1 MAAAD
6 STEPQA
12 RTRGALCGPLRLE
25 IDGVDVVRG
34 LPGSQAAALL
44 CYLLASP
51 DRAADRD
58 ELIAVLWPERPPRDP
73 QSALRPVLSR
83 LRRSVEPAAI
93 EGRDR
98 VILVLPDP
106 VWIDVGEATRC
117 LEAARAAASR
127 GLWEGVRKHS
137 EAAVRLLRPG
147 FLPGVDGDWVEV
159 RRREVEELLLEALES
174 FARAALTVRSPDLG
188 VAERASRELIA
199 RSPYRETGY
208 RFLME
213 ALASGGNVAEALR
226 VYDDLRVLLRDE
238 LGAAPAAEVHA
249 LHARL
254 LAGEAIGGA
263 PPSPASVDERRMPL
277 SPRERSEFAGRGR
290 ELDVLR
296 EAVPADEQELRFL
309 ELDGARVAYAT
320 LGSGPA
326 LLVPALWASHLE
338 RDWSSAEYRE
348 FFSQL
353 ARDHTV
359 IRYDRL
365 GTGLSDRDIDPAG
378 LGVELELR
386 TLEALVAAFGLEQVA
401 LLGLSFG
408 GCSAAAF
415 AARRPELV
423 SSLALVGA
431 FARGADIAAADLR
444 EALVATVR
452 AHWGAGS
459 RMMADVWIP
468 GADAATREH
477 FVALQRAS
485 ASPELAAALLEA
497 VYRADVR
504 HLLPRIA
511 APTLVLHRRND
522 RAMPF
527 ALGRE
532 LAALIPGARLVALEG
547 DIHLPWLG
555 DGDGG
560 ARRAGRVPRRAERS
574 VEHGHASVEHGPL
587 SEREREVLML
597 VPRASATPRSPAP
610 DRQPAHGPP
619 ACGRHSHQAA
629 STVRTAAAV
638 HAARIG

>member
-1 MAAAD
+1 M
-6 STEPQA
+6 
-12 RTRGALCGPLRLE
+12 
-25 IDGVDVVRG
+25 
-34 LPGSQAAALL
+34 
-44 CYLLASP
+44 
-51 DRAADRD
+51 
-58 ELIAVLWPERPPRDP
+58 
-73 QSALRPVLSR
+73 
-83 LRRSVEPAAI
+83 
-93 EGRDR
+93 
-98 VILVLPDP
+98 
-106 VWIDVGEATRC
+106 
-117 LEAARAAASR
+117 
-127 GLWEGVRKHS
+127 
-137 EAAVRLLRPG
+137 
-147 FLPGVDGDWVEV
+147 
-159 RRREVEELLLEALES
+159 
-174 FARAALTVRSPDLG
+174 
-188 VAERASRELIA
+188 
-199 RSPYRETGY
+199 
-208 RFLME
+208 
-213 ALASGGNVAEALR
+213 
-226 VYDDLRVLLRDE
+226 
-238 LGAAPAAEVHA
+238 
-249 LHARL
+249 
-254 LAGEAIGGA
+254 
-263 PPSPASVDERRMPL
+263 
-277 SPRERSEFAGRGR
+277 
-290 ELDVLR
+290 
-296 EAVPADEQELRFL
+296 PADEQELRFL

-338 RDWSSAEYRE
+338 RDWSLPEYRE
-348 FFSQL
+348 FFSEL

-365 GTGLSDRDIDPAG
+365 GTGLSDRDVDPAG
-378 LGVELELR
+378 FGVELELR
-386 TLEALVAAFGLEQVA
+386 TLEALVAELGLDEVA

-444 EALVATVR
+444 EAILATVR

-477 FVALQRAS
+477 FVELQRAS

-504 HLLPRIA
+504 DLLARIA

-555 DGDGG
+555 DRVAVLDALVAFLGG
-560 ARRAGRVPRRAERS
+560 RERALEPR
-574 VEHGHASVEHGPL
+574 HAPLADGPL

-597 VPRASATPRSPAP
+597 VAEGLSDAEIAQRLIVSPHTVHRHVANIRTKL
-610 DRQPAHGPP
+610 RQP
-619 ACGRHSHQAA
+619 S
-629 STVRTAAAV
+629 RTAAAV
-638 HAARIG
+638 HAARIGLI

>member
-12 RTRGALCGPLRLE
+12 RTRGRLCGPLRLE
-25 IDGVDVVRG
+25 IDGVDVARR
-34 LPGSQAAALL
+34 LPAGQAAALL

-73 QSALRPVLSR
+73 QGALRPILSR

-98 VILVLPDP
+98 VSLVLPEP
-106 VWIDVGEATRC
+106 VWMDVREATRS
-117 LEAARAAASR
+117 LEAARAAARR

-137 EAAVRLLRPG
+137 DAAARLLRPG
-147 FLPGVDGDWVEV
+147 FLPGLDGDWVEV
-159 RRREVEELLLEALES
+159 RRREVEELLLEALELS
-174 FARAALTVRSPDLG
+174 ARAALAVRSPDLS

-199 RSPYRETGY
+199 HSPYRETGY

-213 ALASGGNVAEALR
+213 ALASGGNVAEGLR
-226 VYDDLRVLLRDE
+226 VYDDLRVLLRDQ
-238 LGAAPAAEVHA
+238 LGTAPAAEVQA

-254 LAGEAIGGA
+254 LAGEAIGGP
-263 PPSPASVDERRMPL
+263 PPSPVSVGERRVPLPAPL
-277 SPRERSEFAGRGR
+277 SPGERSEFAGRGR
-290 ELDVLR
+290 ELDL
-296 EAVPADEQELRFL
+296 PDEQELRFL

-338 RDWSSAEYRE
+338 RDWSLAAYRE
-348 FFSQL
+348 FFSEL

-365 GTGLSDRDIDPAG
+365 GTGLSDRDVDPAAF
-378 LGVELELR
+378 GVELELR
-386 TLEALVAAFGLEQVA
+386 TLEALVAAFGLDEVA

-431 FARGADIAAADLR
+431 FAHGADIAAADLR
-444 EALVATVR
+444 KAIVATVR

-477 FVALQRAS
+477 FAELQRAS
-485 ASPELAAALLEA
+485 ASPESAAALLEA
-497 VYRADVR
+497 VYCADVR
-504 HLLPRIA
+504 DLLPRIA

-527 ALGRE
+527 ARGRE

-547 DIHLPWLG
+547 DVHLPWLG
-555 DGDGG
+555 DG
-560 ARRAGRVPRRAERS
+560 
-574 VEHGHASVEHGPL
+574 
-587 SEREREVLML
+587 
-597 VPRASATPRSPAP
+597 
-610 DRQPAHGPP
+610 
-619 ACGRHSHQAA
+619 
-629 STVRTAAAV
+629 AAV
-638 HAARIG
+638 LDALVAFLGGR

>member
-12 RTRGALCGPLRLE
+12 RTRGRLCGPLRLE
-25 IDGVDVVRG
+25 IDGVDVARG
-34 LPGSQAAALL
+34 LPEGQAAALL

-73 QSALRPVLSR
+73 QRALRPILSR

-98 VILVLPDP
+98 VMLVLPDP
-106 VWIDVGEATRC
+106 VWMDVDEAAPC
-117 LEAARAAASR
+117 LEAARAAARR
-127 GLWEGVRKHS
+127 GLWEAVRKHS
-137 EAAVRLLRPG
+137 EAAARLLRPG

-159 RRREVEELLLEALES
+159 RRRELEELLMEALEL
-174 FARAALTVRSPDLG
+174 FARAALAVRSPDLG
-188 VAERASRELIA
+188 AAERASRELIA

-213 ALASGGNVAEALR
+213 ALASGGNVAEGLR

-238 LGAAPAAEVHA
+238 LGTAPAAEVQA

-254 LAGEAIGGA
+254 LAGEAIGR
-263 PPSPASVDERRMPL
+263 PPRSPASAAV
-277 SPRERSEFAGRGR
+277 AGA
-290 ELDVLR
+290 R
-296 EAVPADEQELRFL
+296 EAVPAGEQELRFL

-338 RDWSSAEYRE
+338 RDWSLAEYRE
-348 FFSQL
+348 FFSEL

-378 LGVELELR
+378 FGVELELR
-386 TLEALVAAFGLEQVA
+386 TLEALVAAFGLDEVA

-444 EALVATVR
+444 EAIVATVR

-477 FVALQRAS
+477 FVELQRAS

-497 VYRADVR
+497 VYRTDVR
-504 HLLPRIA
+504 DLLPRIA

-532 LAALIPGARLVALEG
+532 VAALIPGARLVALEG
-547 DIHLPWLG
+547 DVHLPWLG
-555 DGDGG
+555 DG
-560 ARRAGRVPRRAERS
+560 
-574 VEHGHASVEHGPL
+574 
-587 SEREREVLML
+587 
-597 VPRASATPRSPAP
+597 
-610 DRQPAHGPP
+610 
-619 ACGRHSHQAA
+619 
-629 STVRTAAAV
+629 AAV
-638 HAARIG
+638 LDALVAFLGGPARSAR